1 MWTGP
6 FLLRSVPHEPTK
18 RAQLESDVAF
28 LSPIDPPREVDRY
41 DEQST
46 ARTPGRHGYEG
57 LADKLF
63 GDGHPN
69 MQKCFPASYWHWH
82 DFIDTSKT
90 GDAAWACIVIE
101 PTGARC
107 EPVDKQHK
115 QTSTL
120 LRREA
125 MAGALR

>member
-28 LSPIDPPREVDRY
+28 LSPIDPPREVARY
-41 DEQST
+41 DEQAA
-46 ARTPGRHGYEG
+46 ARIQGTHGYEG
-57 LADKLF
+57 VAVKLL
-63 GDGHPN
+63 GDGHAS
-69 MQKCFPASYWHWH
+69 MQSFFPAGYWHWRE
-82 DFIDTSKT
+82 FIDTSKT
-90 GDAAWACIVIE
+90 GGGDGACIVIE
-101 PTGARC
+101 PPGARC
-107 EPVDKQHK
+107 EPDDREHK